1 MTNKCNSKDV
11 LKEFAKIF
19 KKSYTKSPISTSNKV
34 ADYVLGKTV
43 KYVKPFNYGYLG
55 GQGAFA
61 LKQAYKN
68 NCKRK

>member
-43 KYVKPFNYGYLG
+43 KYV
-55 GQGAFA
+55 
-61 LKQAYKN
+61 
-68 NCKRK
+68 